1 MPVPPSMGG
10 GTKGGKEMK
19 RKTKLF
25 FFLLAFAFLCGCGQ
39 KEKYDLQVEYNALVF
54 ADVTG
59 YYLGQQYYQGEE
71 ILLAGTKEG
80 EVRLLRDGKKEEIL
94 LRGVPESLL
103 NIETR
108 WWLDSQGNPYVLYRD
123 KVFLLNQEGEV
134 RLEAQADG
142 VMTGICESAA
152 GEIVLKINAM
162 DKHRNGL
169 AILDTKTGTLGKII
183 WLQDIAYCIAKGH
196 EKDILIVDAKG
207 LYDYGLSDG
216 SRRYYIE
223 WQGTSYD
230 PQNGAE
236 DIKFLSDNQIEL
248 YVGKDMAVTLA
259 KINPEESGKTVLTY
273 KTIYVTGKIKELI
286 VQFNKDNPDYYIVIE
301 ERQANEDYDTF
312 QEKVEI
318 EIAAGHGPDIFDG
331 SSVRNPYALIEK
343 GAIEELSSYIE
354 AAGIDREDY
363 FPAAFQGFKVE
374 TGVYGIGIG
383 MGVHSCCADS
393 SVFSGEETFSL
404 AHMMDILEEQ
414 EGDKVFQNKKDA
426 ATLVHDWLRPSE
438 DLYGMVDWERNLCD
452 FSGDNFRR
460 ILELAARY
468 GAGEGKGADGYLFN
482 SVNIN
487 HYGWYAGYDNSI
499 KNSGRVLTG
508 FPGEEAGVHSLDV
521 STLAINAA
529 SNKKEGAWQFICF
542 LLQEEIQERL
552 GTDAAYLQFPTNR
565 QAFWN
570 VGNYWCEHYV
580 GVRLEPAEDPEWV
593 IEADWFT
600 EEQLADL
607 ESLFERAVFF
617 PYKTQEILAII
628 EDETTLYFDGSKSM
642 EETVDVIQNRVQL
655 YLDEQAGR

>member
-1 MPVPPSMGG
+1 
-10 GTKGGKEMK
+10 MK
-19 RKTKLF
+19 RKIKF
-25 FFLLAFAFLCGCGQ
+25 FFLLFSIAFFCGCGK
-39 KEKYDLQVEYNALVF
+39 KEKYDLQVEYKALVF

-103 NIETR
+103 NIESK

-123 KVFLLNQEGEV
+123 KVFLLNQEGAVRREV
-134 RLEAQADG
+134 QADG
-142 VMTGICESAA
+142 TVTGICESAA
-152 GEIVLKINAM
+152 GEIVLRINDA
-162 DKHRNGL
+162 DKYRNGL
-169 AILDTKTGTLGKII
+169 AVLDTKTGMPGKII

-196 EKDILIVDAKG
+196 EKDILIVDEKG

-216 SRRYYIE
+216 SRQYYIE
-223 WQGTSYD
+223 WQGTAYE
-230 PQNGAE
+230 PQSGAE

-248 YVGKDMAVTLA
+248 YLGKDMTVTLS
-259 KINPEESGKTVLTY
+259 KINPEESGKTILTY
-273 KTIYVTGKIKELI
+273 KTTYVSGEIKELI
-286 VQFNKDNPDYYIVIE
+286 VQFNKENQDYYIVIE
-301 ERQANEDYDTF
+301 ERQEKEDYNTF
-312 QEKVEI
+312 REKVEI

-331 SSVRNPYALIEK
+331 SSVQNPYALIEK

-363 FPAAFQGFKVE
+363 FPAAFQGFQVE

-383 MGVHSCCADS
+383 ISVHSCCADS
-393 SVFSGEETFSL
+393 STFLGEETCSL
-404 AHMMDILEEQ
+404 AYMMDILEEQ
-414 EGDKVFQNKKDA
+414 EGDKVFQNQKDA
-426 ATLVHDWLRPSE
+426 AMLVHDWLKPSE

-452 FSGDNFRR
+452 FSGADFCR

-487 HYGWYAGYDNSI
+487 NYGWYAGYDDSI

-508 FPGEEAGVHSLDV
+508 FPGEEGGVHSLNV

-529 SNKKEGAWQFICF
+529 SDKKEGAWQFICF
-542 LLQEEIQERL
+542 LLQEEVQERL

-565 QAFWN
+565 QAFRN
-570 VGNYWCEHYV
+570 AGSYWCEHYV

-593 IEADWFT
+593 IEAEWFT

-607 ESLFERAVFF
+607 ESLLGRAVFF
-617 PYKTQEILAII
+617 PYKTREILAII
-628 EDETTLYFDGSKSM
+628 DEETALYFDGSKSM
-642 EETVDVIQNRVQL
+642 KETIDVIQNRVQL
-655 YLDEQAGR
+655 YLDAQAGH

>member
-1 MPVPPSMGG
+1 
-10 GTKGGKEMK
+10 MK

-25 FFLLAFAFLCGCGQ
+25 LLLLSVVFLCGCGK
-39 KEKYDLQVEYNALVF
+39 KEKYDLQVEYSALVF

-80 EVRLLRDGKKEEIL
+80 EVRLLRDGKREEIL
-94 LRGVPESLL
+94 LRGMPESLL

-142 VMTGICESAA
+142 VVTGICESAA
-152 GEIVLKINAM
+152 GEIVLKINAA
-162 DKHRNGL
+162 DKHRSGL
-169 AILDTKTGTLGKII
+169 TILNTKTGTMGKII
-183 WLQDIAYCIAKGH
+183 WLKDIAYCIAKGY
-196 EKDILIVDAKG
+196 EKDILIMDAKG

-216 SRRYYIE
+216 SRQYYIE
-223 WQGTSYD
+223 WRGTAYD
-230 PQNGAE
+230 PQSGAE

-248 YVGKDMAVTLA
+248 YAEKDMVVTLS

-273 KTIYVTGKIKELI
+273 KTTYVTGEIKELI
-286 VQFNKDNPDYYIVIE
+286 VQFNKEDPDYYIVIE
-301 ERQANEDYDTF
+301 ERQTNEDYDTF
-312 QEKVEI
+312 REKVEI
-318 EIAAGHGPDIFDG
+318 EIAAGHGPDILDD
-331 SSVRNPYALIEK
+331 SSVQNPYALIEK
-343 GAIEELSSYIE
+343 GAIEELSPYIE
-354 AAGIDREDY
+354 AAGIDRTAY

-383 MGVHSCCADS
+383 ISVHSCCADS
-393 SVFSGEETFSL
+393 SLFSGEETYSL

-414 EGDKVFQNKKDA
+414 EEDKVFQNKKDA
-426 ATLVHDWLRPSE
+426 VALVHDWLKPSE
-438 DLYGMVDWERNLCD
+438 DLYGMVDWEKNLCD
-452 FSGDNFRR
+452 FSGADFCR

-482 SVNIN
+482 RVDIN
-487 HYGWYAGYDNSI
+487 NYGWYAGYDNSI
-499 KNSGRVLTG
+499 KNSGRVMTG
-508 FPGEEAGVHSLDV
+508 FPGEEAGAHSLAV
-521 STLAINAA
+521 NTIAVNAA
-529 SNKKEGAWQFICF
+529 SDKKEGAWRFICF
-542 LLQEEIQERL
+542 LLQEEIQEKL
-552 GTDAAYLQFPTNR
+552 GMNAACYQFPTNR

-570 VGNYWCEHYV
+570 AGNYWCENHV

-600 EEQLADL
+600 KEQLADL
-607 ESLFERAVFF
+607 ESLLGRAVFF

-628 EDETTLYFDGSKSM
+628 EEETALYFDGSKSM